1 MKFQNRARMA
11 ICLCVSIFSLI
22 AITSCGDSERVHESW
37 VTPAEGPHYDDNSI
51 LNNFKSRL
59 SADPNLKDLVL
70 NIDVKNGEITII
82 GMVDN
87 PTLVD
92 QVVMQ
97 AWLVDGVKKVDNQIR
112 TKGDL

>member
-1 MKFQNRARMA
+1 M
-11 ICLCVSIFSLI
+11 
-22 AITSCGDSERVHESW
+22 
-37 VTPAEGPHYDDNSI
+37 
-51 LNNFKSRL
+51 
-59 SADPNLKDLVL
+59 KDLVL